1 MPILAF
7 VFAFVITFVSI
18 PSIIQV
24 AKIKHLFDEPDS
36 RKLHKSKVPTL
47 GGLAIFAGSTIAALL
62 FCDFTKMADLQ
73 YLMAAMIILF
83 FLGIKDDIVI
93 LSATTKFIGQFI
105 AAFVLVWLGNIRLTS
120 FGGVFGIYNLNYEF
134 SIIFSVLTIV
144 VIVNSFNL
152 IDGIDGLAG
161 TISFIVI
168 SAYAAWFYNVGEVA
182 HQLFIFSLA
191 VMGGL
196 LAFLRFNI
204 TPARIFMGDTGSL
217 LMGTIIAVL
226 TLEFINL
233 NHQIDSNHRLHT
245 APVLAFG
252 ILIIP
257 LYDLLRVFTVRIIR
271 KKSPFH
277 PDKIHVH
284 HKMLELG
291 MSHLQATFTLGL
303 LNVMFIIFI
312 FIFQEYN
319 VTLLMVSILLIAT
332 LLTIS
337 LWSLNKLKLKKG
349 ENVKN

>member
-1 MPILAF
+1 MPMLAF
-7 VFAFVITFVSI
+7 VISFLITYISI

-47 GGLAIFAGSTIAALL
+47 GGLAIFAGASIAALL
-62 FCDFTKMADLQ
+62 FCDFTKLADLQ
-73 YLMAAMIILF
+73 YLVAAMIILF
-83 FLGIKDDIVI
+83 FLGIKDDIII
-93 LSATTKFIGQFI
+93 LSPTTKFIGQFI
-105 AAFVLVWLGNIRLTS
+105 AAFVIVWLGDIRLTT
-120 FGGVFGIYNLNYEF
+120 FGGVFGIHTISYELSIVF
-134 SIIFSVLTIV
+134 SILTIV
-144 VIVNSFNL
+144 TIVNSFNL

-168 SAYAAWFYNVGEVA
+168 SAYAAWFYNVGETA
-182 HQLFIFSLA
+182 NQLFVFSLA

-204 TPARIFMGDTGSL
+204 TPAKIFMGDTGSL

-233 NHQIDSNHRLHT
+233 NHKIVSVHRLST

-252 ILIIP
+252 IMIIP

-284 HKMLELG
+284 HKLLELG
-291 MSHLQATFTLGL
+291 LTHLQATFVLGL
-303 LNVMFIIFI
+303 VNVFFIIFL
-312 FIFQEYN
+312 FVFQEYN
-319 VTLLMVSILLIAT
+319 ITLLMLAVIILASGFTILLWA
-332 LLTIS
+332 LT
-337 LWSLNKLKLKKG
+337 KYKKQKI
-349 ENVKN
+349 NVKN

>member
-1 MPILAF
+1 MPALAF
-7 VFAFVITFVSI
+7 FFSFLITYISI

-24 AKIKHLFDEPDS
+24 AKIKHLFDEPDN

-47 GGLAIFAGSTIAALL
+47 GGLAIFAGASIAALL
-62 FCDFTKMADLQ
+62 FCDFTKLADLQ

-83 FLGIKDDIVI
+83 FLGIKDDIII
-93 LSATTKFIGQFI
+93 LSATTKFVGQFI
-105 AAFVLVWLGNIRLTS
+105 AAIVLVWLGDIRLTT
-120 FGGVFGIYNLNYEF
+120 FGGVFGIYNLNYEV
-134 SIIFSVLTIV
+134 SILFSVLTIV

-182 HQLFIFSLA
+182 SQLFIFSLA

-217 LMGTIIAVL
+217 LMGTIISVL

-233 NHQIDSNHRLHT
+233 NHTIDSVHRLHT

-277 PDKIHVH
+277 PDKIHIH
-284 HKMLELG
+284 HKLLELG
-291 MSHLQATFTLGL
+291 MSHLQATFTLGFV
-303 LNVMFIIFI
+303 NVLFIFFI
-312 FIFQEYN
+312 FIFQDYN
-319 VTLLMVSILLIAT
+319 VTLLMIAILLLASGFTI
-332 LLTIS
+332 LL
-337 LWSLNKLKLKKG
+337 WFLNKFKNRI
-349 ENVKN
+349 NVKN